1 MKYFLTLTFLLLTL
15 LPTSA
20 VKKFEPN
27 PINVA
32 AIIVEK
38 TDSTKVAS
46 TCEYYGFAYQG
57 VEDGYTVMK
66 RANGVEIK
74 FTFRENCN
82 PLKYPTILVKTKE
95 THKEINERLKEL
107 SFDKEGNVYKAPY
120 NQYSRYIT
128 QCSFGRGN
136 TLIFQRIY
144 NNSLT
149 LNKAMTVPE
158 D

>member
-1 MKYFLTLTFLLLTL
+1 MKYFLTLTILLLTL
-15 LPTSA
+15 LPASA

-66 RANGVEIK
+66 RANGNEIR
-74 FTFRENCN
+74 FTFSNKGKK
-82 PLKYPTILVKTKE
+82 LKYPIINVKTKDA
-95 THKEINERLKEL
+95 KKDIDARLKEL
-107 SFDKEGNVYKAPY
+107 SYKKY
-120 NQYSRYIT
+120 EKHI
-128 QCSFGRGN
+128 
-136 TLIFQRIY
+136 
-144 NNSLT
+144 
-149 LNKAMTVPE
+149 
-158 D
+158 

>member
-1 MKYFLTLTFLLLTL
+1 MKQIFITLTLIIISI
-15 LPTSA
+15 LPASA

-66 RANGVEIK
+66 RANGAEIK
-74 FTFRENCN
+74 FTFKENGN
-82 PLKYPTILVKTKE
+82 PQKYPTVAVKVKGI
-95 THKEINERLKEL
+95 HKTIDERLKEL
-107 SFDKEGNVYKAPY
+107 NFEKEGNIYTTPH
-120 NQYSRYIT
+120 NQYSRFIT
-128 QCSFGRGN
+128 QCRLGSNN

-144 NNSLT
+144 NNS
-149 LNKAMTVPE
+149 NM
-158 D
+158 